1 MKQCVTNGRIAI
13 LLAFA
18 FVGSSCE
25 RAFADELPAKTQ
37 NSFWRTG
44 VIAVAG
50 NIENQPVLCILDTGA
65 SATVLH
71 KDLEKVLPVAAKGKE
86 ESILTLSA
94 TERRAA
100 YENIEVSI
108 GSYGEQK
115 CRAFVFDLSYLQQ
128 VTGLQIRAIVGA
140 NYLRN
145 LAFVIQDGM
154 PKFTNSP
161 IAPVTEG
168 PVWPVTG
175 SKIQI
180 PEIPLEY
187 PVLGQRNAGFD
198 TGLSEHLAISQEFAD
213 LLLRSGDARF
223 LTKTKHLDASG
234 VQTKSLIAIRE
245 LKVLGVQFR
254 NVPAEV
260 GKLNHVGMGLLRHI
274 NFTLDFRKSIAYLN
288 GDAQD
293 GRDEF
298 PVDASGI
305 RFVWDDRG
313 YYRIRR
319 IEDGSPAMEADLKL
333 DDELVA
339 ISEIQASTLSR
350 WQIREMLAVAGTMVE
365 MKVRRKGNLVNVK
378 LPLQRSFQYPPA
390 WSSASA
396 EAAGFLDALQKDS
409 ANNAKSQ

>member
-1 MKQCVTNGRIAI
+1 MNQCVSKGH
-13 LLAFA
+13 LAALVA
-18 FVGSSCE
+18 FVSLCFSCDL
-25 RAFADELPAKTQ
+25 ASADELKAKKQST
-37 NSFWRTG
+37 FFRTG
-44 VIAVAG
+44 VIVAAG
-50 NIENQPVLCILDTGA
+50 NIENQSILCLLDTGA

-71 KDLEKVLPVAAKGKE
+71 KDLEKVLPVRAKGKE
-86 ESILTLSA
+86 EDIQTLSA
-94 TERRAA
+94 TERRVA
-100 YENIEVSI
+100 YENLEVSI
-108 GSYGEQK
+108 GAYGKQK
-115 CRAFVFDLSYLQQ
+115 SRAFIFDLSNVQE
-128 VTGLQIRAIVGA
+128 VTGLQVGAIVGA
-140 NYLRN
+140 DYLRN
-145 LAFVIQDGM
+145 LAFVMHGGA

-161 IAPVTEG
+161 IAPTTKVTT
-168 PVWPVTG
+168 WPISG
-175 SKIQI
+175 SEIQI

-187 PVLGQRNAGFD
+187 PVLGLRNAGFD

-223 LTKTKHLDASG
+223 LTKTKHVDASG
-234 VQTKSLIAIRE
+234 IQTKTLIAIRE
-245 LKVLGVQFR
+245 LKVMGVQFR

-274 NFTLDFRKSIAYLN
+274 DFTVDFRKSIAYLN
-288 GDAQD
+288 GDAQN

-319 IEDGSPAMEADLKL
+319 IEDGSSAKEADLKL

-378 LPLQRSFQYPPA
+378 LPLQRSFQYPPT
-390 WSSASA
+390 WSSRST
-396 EAAGFLDALQKDS
+396 EAGDFLDALQRDS
-409 ANNAKSQ
+409 ANDEK

>member
-1 MKQCVTNGRIAI
+1 MNQCVTKGRVAA

-18 FVGSSCE
+18 FLCSSCE
-25 RAFADELPAKTQ
+25 RACADELQAKKQ

-44 VIAVAG
+44 VIVAAG
-50 NIENQPVLCILDTGA
+50 NIENESILCILDTGA

-71 KDLEKVLPVAAKGKE
+71 KDYQQVLPATAKGKE
-86 ESILTLSA
+86 EDILTLSA
-94 TERRAA
+94 TERRVA

-108 GSYGEQK
+108 GSYGQQK
-115 CRAFVFDLSYLQQ
+115 SRAFVFDLSNVQE
-128 VTGLQIRAIVGA
+128 VTGLQVGAIVGA
-140 NYLRN
+140 DYLRN
-145 LAFVIQDGM
+145 LAFVMQDGM
-154 PKFTNSP
+154 PRFTNSP
-161 IAPVTEG
+161 IAHRTE
-168 PVWPVTG
+168 VQTWPISG
-175 SKIQI
+175 SEIQI
-180 PEIPLEY
+180 PEIPLDY
-187 PVLGQRNAGFD
+187 PVLGLRNAGFD

-234 VQTKSLIAIRE
+234 VQTKSVIAIRE
-245 LKVLGVQFR
+245 LKVMGVQFR

-274 NFTLDFRKSIAYLN
+274 NFTVDFKKSIAYLS

-293 GRDEF
+293 GRDTF

-319 IEDGSPAMEADLKL
+319 IEDGSPAAEADLKP

-339 ISEIQASTLSR
+339 ISEIQASTLSW

-365 MKVRRKGNLVNVK
+365 MTVKRNGNLMDVK
-378 LPLQRSFQYPPA
+378 LPLLRNFQYPPA
-390 WSSASA
+390 WSSRST
-396 EAAGFLDALQKDS
+396 EAGDFLDALQKDS
-409 ANNAKSQ
+409 ANDAK

>member
-1 MKQCVTNGRIAI
+1 MNQCVTKGRIAA

-18 FVGSSCE
+18 FLCSSCE

-44 VIAVAG
+44 VVVAAG
-50 NIENQPVLCILDTGA
+50 NIENESILCILDTGA

-71 KDLEKVLPVAAKGKE
+71 KDYQQVLPVTAKGKE
-86 ESILTLSA
+86 EDILTFSA
-94 TERRAA
+94 TERRVA

-108 GSYGEQK
+108 GAYGKQK
-115 CRAFVFDLSYLQQ
+115 SRAYVFDLSNVQE
-128 VTGLQIRAIVGA
+128 VTGLQVGAIVGA
-140 NYLRN
+140 DYLRN
-145 LAFVIQDGM
+145 LAFVMQDGM
-154 PKFTNSP
+154 PRFTNSP
-161 IAPVTEG
+161 IAPVTEV
-168 PVWPVTG
+168 PIWPVAG

-187 PVLGQRNAGFD
+187 PVLGLRNAGFD

-213 LLLRSGDARF
+213 LLLRSGDAKF

-234 VQTKSLIAIRE
+234 VQTKSVIAIRE
-245 LKVLGVQFR
+245 LKVMGVQFR

-274 NFTLDFRKSIAYLN
+274 NFIVDFKKSIAYPSSN
-288 GDAQD
+288 AQD
-293 GRDEF
+293 GRDTF

-319 IEDGSPAMEADLKL
+319 IEDGSPAVEADLKL
-333 DDELVA
+333 DDELVT
-339 ISEIQASTLSR
+339 ISNIHASTLSH
-350 WQIREMLAVAGTMVE
+350 WQIREMLAVADTTVE
-365 MKVRRKGNLVNVK
+365 MKVKRKGNLVNVK

-390 WSSASA
+390 WNSRSTDG
-396 EAAGFLDALQKDS
+396 EDFLDALQKHSVND
-409 ANNAKSQ
+409 AK

>member
-1 MKQCVTNGRIAI
+1 MNQCVARDRIAA
-13 LLAFA
+13 LLAFV
-18 FVGSSCE
+18 FLCSSCE

-44 VIAVAG
+44 VVVAAG
-50 NIENQPVLCILDTGA
+50 NIENESILCILDTGA

-71 KDLEKVLPVAAKGKE
+71 KDYQQVLPATAKGKE
-86 ESILTLSA
+86 EDILTLSA
-94 TERRAA
+94 TERRVA

-108 GSYGEQK
+108 GSYGKQK
-115 CRAFVFDLSYLQQ
+115 SRAFVFDLSNVQE
-128 VTGLQIRAIVGA
+128 VTGLQVGAIVGA
-140 NYLRN
+140 DYLRN
-145 LAFVIQDGM
+145 LAFVMQDGM
-154 PKFTNSP
+154 PRFTNSP
-161 IAPVTEG
+161 IAPVTEV
-168 PVWPVTG
+168 PIWPVAG

-180 PEIPLEY
+180 PEIPVEY

-223 LTKTKHLDASG
+223 LTKTKHVDASG
-234 VQTKSLIAIRE
+234 IQTKSLIAIRE

-260 GKLNHVGMGLLRHI
+260 GKLNNVGMGLLRHI
-274 NFTLDFRKSIAYLN
+274 NFTVDFRKSIAYRSGN
-288 GDAQD
+288 AQE

-319 IEDGSPAMEADLKL
+319 IEDGSTAAEADLKP

-365 MKVRRKGNLVNVK
+365 MTVKRNGNLMEVK
-378 LPLQRSFQYPPA
+378 LPLLRSFQYPPA
-390 WSSASA
+390 WSSRST
-396 EAAGFLDALQKDS
+396 EAGDFLDALQKDS
-409 ANNAKSQ
+409 ANDAK